1 MFIGAH
7 GAFAQ
12 PQHFAVLVMQG
23 HGMGTRRLDGR
34 AHFLA
39 HGIEIDERTIRRA
52 EGFAVLHRSAVQG
65 FRSYIYRMSAF
76 LNVMLFAKTRQW
88 GSRLTYHRNARALAA
103 TLAPCPHLLNPVNTA
118 TTIL

>member
-12 PQHFAVLVMQG
+12 PQHIAVLIMQ
-23 HGMGTRRLDGR
+23 
-34 AHFLA
+34 A
-39 HGIEIDERTIRRA
+39 HGIEIDERTVRRA

-65 FRSYIYRMSAF
+65 LRSYIYRMSAF
-76 LNVMLFAKTRQW
+76 LNVMLFAKMRQW
-88 GSRLTYHRNARALAA
+88 GGRLTYHRNARALAA
-103 TLAPCPHLLNPVNTA
+103 TLAPCPTSLDPANTA